1 MKKKKFDLSSLMRSK
16 ITWAVI
22 AEILILL
29 VCLIVRPDFFKI
41 SYQPSTGM
49 LYGSLID
56 IINRSAEIT
65 IIAVG
70 MTLAIALGGTD
81 LSVGAL
87 VAVSGAV
94 ALKLLRWNPSDPL
107 YSTPGNY
114 SVYPFIVVILVPLLI
129 CTLMGLFNGVM
140 IAKIGMQPIIA
151 TLILMVAGRGIAQI
165 ITNGKQ
171 FTTLY
176 EPFRFI
182 GQGSLLWLP
191 TPSIISVIVVAAVAL
206 FTRKTAFGTFVES
219 VGINRSASRLSGINA
234 KAVIMIVY
242 ALIGLLSGISGLIY
256 SSRIMSN
263 DSNNAGLNYEMDA
276 ILAVVIGGTNMSG
289 GKFSLAGTVIGSI
302 SIRTIVTFVYYFG
315 IVSEATMAF
324 KALIIAVVIVLQSEP
339 VREYFAKRTKTRNA
353 AKAMA
358 KGGAQNV

>member
-1 MKKKKFDLSSLMRSK
+1 MKKRFELSSMMRSK

-22 AEILILL
+22 AEMLILL
-29 VCLIVRPDFFKI
+29 VCLIIRPDFFKI

-56 IINRSAEIT
+56 ILNRSAEIT
-65 IIAVG
+65 IIAMG
-70 MTLAIALGGTD
+70 MTLVISLGGTD

-87 VAVSGAV
+87 VAVSGAI
-94 ALKLLRWNPSDPL
+94 ALKLMRWDVVAYP
-107 YSTPGNY
+107 TPGNY
-114 SVYPFIVVILVPLLI
+114 TVNPFVLVILVPLAV
-129 CTLMGLFNGVM
+129 CTLMGLLNGVM
-140 IAKIGMQPIIA
+140 IAKMGMQPIIA
-151 TLILMVAGRGIAQI
+151 TLILMVCGRGVAQI
-165 ITNGKQ
+165 LTNGKQ

-182 GQGSLLWLP
+182 GQGSLLYLP
-191 TPSIISVIVVAAVAL
+191 MPVILSIVVVAAVAI

-234 KAVIMIVY
+234 QRVILIVF
-242 ALIGLLSGISGLIY
+242 ALTGFLSAISGLIY

-302 SIRTIVTFVYYFG
+302 IIRTIVTFVYYFG
-315 IVSEATMAF
+315 IVAEATMAF
-324 KALIIAVVIVLQSEP
+324 KALIIAVIIVLQSEP
-339 VREYFAKRTKTRNA
+339 VREWFAKRAKNRNA